1 MSSGTLDR
9 IGRTWGLRTL
19 GLRLVLGYALLYIAS
34 TALLAIL
41 AYVLFTRYMREPDR
55 VFMQEQAYELAAA
68 YDEGGVDGL
77 RRELGTTS
85 PDERREELLVR
96 LADTRGETVLLYN
109 PDNWTLTEIALLEQR
124 TPPDD
129 ESLVALGPAEDEDAL
144 EAFTVR
150 LEDNRILQVGM
161 DADLRVDAMKS
172 MQETFLAIAF
182 PVLILGLLV
191 GIFMAYRALQP
202 FRRLVETLHEVI
214 DTGDVKTRVP
224 VENARGEF
232 ADLIH
237 LFNRMLD
244 RIEALVQRM
253 RETVDNVAH
262 DLLTPM
268 TRLRG
273 TAELAVQEDRDA
285 EGYRDALI
293 ENIEASASVV
303 TMLETIMDVAE
314 AESGTMPL
322 QLTTLPA
329 MELIDDVV
337 ELYRLVADEKG
348 LTIETN
354 VPPDLQITV
363 DVSRMRQVLANLI
376 DNAIKYTPHGGEI
389 TVVAEEGD
397 GEVTIKVRDTGTGI
411 EPEEQHRV
419 WDRLY
424 RGDQSRTK
432 RGLGLGLSVVKAV
445 VEAHGGRAEVGVQK
459 GQGTEL
465 IVRLP
470 QIRIREPGRV
480 NGGPTAERFTI
491 S

>member
-1 MSSGTLDR
+1 MSSGILDR
-9 IGRTWGLRTL
+9 IRRTWGVRTL
-19 GLRLVLGYALLYIAS
+19 GLRLVLGYAVLYIVS
-34 TALLAIL
+34 TALLAVL

-68 YDEGGVDGL
+68 YEEGGVDGL

-109 PDNWTLTEIALLEQR
+109 PDNWTLTEVALLEQR
-124 TPPDD
+124 PPPDD

-150 LEDNRILQVGM
+150 LGDDRILQVGM
-161 DADLRVDAMKS
+161 DADLRADAMKS
-172 MQETFLAIAF
+172 MQEAFLAIAF

-191 GIFMAYRALQP
+191 GIFMAYRALEP
-202 FRRLVETLHEVI
+202 FRRLGETLHEVI

-224 VENARGEF
+224 VEDARGEF

-273 TAELAVQEDRDA
+273 TAELAVQENRDA

-293 ENIEASASVV
+293 ENIEASALVV

-322 QLTTLPA
+322 QLTTLQA
-329 MELIDDVV
+329 TELIDDVV
-337 ELYRLVADEKG
+337 ELYRLVAEEKG
-348 LTIETN
+348 LIIETN
-354 VPPDLQITV
+354 VPPDLQIMV
-363 DVSRMRQVLANLI
+363 DRGRMRQVLANLI
-376 DNAIKYTPHGGEI
+376 DNAIKYTPYGGSI
-389 TVVAEEGD
+389 AVVAEAGD
-397 GEVTIKVRDTGTGI
+397 GEVIIKVRDTGIGI
-411 EPEEQHRV
+411 APEERHRV

-424 RGDQSRTK
+424 RGDQSRSK
-432 RGLGLGLSVVKAV
+432 RGLGLGLSVVKAI
-445 VEAHGGRAEVGVQK
+445 VEAHGGRAEVGLLTI
-459 GQGTEL
+459 QGSEL
-465 IVRLP
+465 IVSVP
-470 QIRIREPGRV
+470 QARIRESGRIDGESTV
-480 NGGPTAERFTI
+480 EQLTT